1 MCSLF
6 PLVRTVTSRQCR
18 KTVTK
23 ENLSL
28 PMLDYVGS
36 PCKGLGRIRAT
47 HPKDFFFE
55 AIASSQDLDYVVTTH
70 VKVTR

>member
-6 PLVRTVTSRQCR
+6 PLYRTVTSRQCK

-23 ENLSL
+23 QNLSL

-36 PCKGLGRIRAT
+36 PCKGLGI
-47 HPKDFFFE
+47 
-55 AIASSQDLDYVVTTH
+55 SSEVDNVCLLVRLICDVVANDLFGDAQFT
-70 VKVTR
+70 